1 MADTLIVTF
10 ITPDRPGIV
19 EQLSKTVSDIGG
31 NWMESRM
38 AHLAGTFAGVARVS
52 APDGKTPDIRAAMLA
67 LESED
72 FQVMVKFAADI
83 PDGAASAKGP
93 LLELELMGPDHPG
106 IVMEVTRCL
115 AAAGVSVEEMVTW
128 VEGAPVG
135 GGMLFYAEAKVRLPT
150 GLSEDDLESALDAT
164 ANALMVDISVGDED

>member
-19 EQLSKTVSDIGG
+19 EQLSKTVSDLGG
-31 NWMESRM
+31 NWLESRM
-38 AHLAGTFAGVARVS
+38 AGTFAGVARVS
-52 APDGKTPDIRAAMLA
+52 APDGKAADIRAALLA
-67 LESED
+67 LDADD
-72 FQVMVKFAADI
+72 FQVMVKFAADA
-83 PDGAASAKGP
+83 PAADAAVKGP

-106 IVMEVTRCL
+106 IVLEVTRCL

-135 GGMLFYAEAKVRLPT
+135 GGMLFYAETKVRLPA

>member
-19 EQLSKTVSDIGG
+19 ETLSKTVSDLGG

-52 APDGKTPDIRAAMLA
+52 APDGKAADIRAALMA
-67 LESED
+67 LEGDD
-72 FQVMVKFAADI
+72 FQVMVKFAADV
-83 PDGAASAKGP
+83 PDAVATGP

-106 IVMEVTRCL
+106 IVMEVARCL

-135 GGMLFYAEAKVRLPT
+135 GGMLFYAEAKVRLPA